1 MLTFRGIRKGDIERI
16 VELEALCFEDPWPAE
31 AFEIPDYQFSYVALE
46 DDLIIGYIINI
57 VALDEA
63 SIASIGI
70 HPDFQRRGYASR
82 LLRHTLRMF
91 KEVGISKVFLDVRPS
106 NRAARNLY
114 LKHGFRYLGVRKGYY
129 QSPPEDAL
137 VMAKIEGNNEI
148 L

>member
-31 AFEIPDYQFSYVALE
+31 AFEIPDYQFSY
-46 DDLIIGYIINI
+46 